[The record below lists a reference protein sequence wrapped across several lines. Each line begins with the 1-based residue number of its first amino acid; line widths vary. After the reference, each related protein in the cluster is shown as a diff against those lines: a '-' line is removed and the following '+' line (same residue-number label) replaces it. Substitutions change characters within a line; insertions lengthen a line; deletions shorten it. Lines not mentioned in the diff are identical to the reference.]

1 MNNRPPKTIRQIPS
15 AVDAPARWQPAEAL
29 RYRCLPWRGPPCAG
43 PMTGSQR
50 VVVLAET
57 ALAALAGKAVRRNV
71 IVTVQQ
77 LVRYAEVTV

>member
-1 MNNRPPKTIRQIPS
+1 
-15 AVDAPARWQPAEAL
+15 
-29 RYRCLPWRGPPCAG
+29 
-43 PMTGSQR
+43 MTGSQR